1 MFDDGGKMDLALK
14 AVSDIVENST
24 TGWLA
29 STDDMTIAD
38 IKGFMDTFMMF
49 SGQFDGVVPEML
61 AKYPALL
68 TFHEKMSNDERVKNY
83 YNNDDEI
90 RRVFRPGAFD
100 DFKSSDNI

>member
-1 MFDDGGKMDLALK
+1 
-14 AVSDIVENST
+14 
-24 TGWLA
+24 
-29 STDDMTIAD
+29 
-38 IKGFMDTFMMF
+38 MDTFMMF